1 MVATI
6 IIAFFFSTF
15 TLVSSNM
22 IFGSSDN
29 FESPQTSPKQAV
41 LVVKLKDP
49 KGGKNA
55 YRYQLGIKKIL
66 IPYVPRVGIP
76 IYALDQ
82 ADETWLTAHYG
93 KDFLTNPNL
102 PLEIK
107 EAPKR
112 YLMNECAYKFLI
124 PADQRLTLNM
134 EFVRTEIKP
143 KDISEFRAVKEILAE
158 DKKIIEVGIDLD
170 SEGKISNESVT
181 IKETGSVDLGVCPK

>member
-22 IFGSSDN
+22 IFGSSDD

-41 LVVKLKDP
+41 LIVNLKDP
-49 KGGKNA
+49 KGGRNA

-66 IPYVPRVGIP
+66 VPYVPRVGIP

-82 ADETWLTAHYG
+82 SDDTWLTAHYG
-93 KDFLTNPNL
+93 KDFLTNLNL
-102 PLEIK
+102 PPEIK

-112 YLMNECAYKFLI
+112 YLMNDCAYKFLI

-134 EFVRTEIKP
+134 EFVRSEIKP
-143 KDISEFRAVKEILAE
+143 KDIGDFRAVKEILPTVN
-158 DKKIIEVGIDLD
+158 KIIEIGISLD
-170 SEGKISNESVT
+170 TDGKISNESVT
-181 IKETGSVDLGVCPK
+181 ISEASSADLGVCPK